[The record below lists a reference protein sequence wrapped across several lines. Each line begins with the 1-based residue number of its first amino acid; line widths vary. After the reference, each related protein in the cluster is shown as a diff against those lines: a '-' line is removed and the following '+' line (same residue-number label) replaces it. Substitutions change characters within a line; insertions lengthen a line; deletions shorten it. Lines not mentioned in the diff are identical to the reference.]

1 MSQHDLVTD
10 LRARHPEIALALPGE
25 DMYARSLDLWNG
37 GVTTRPA
44 VIARPTSTDEVSSL
58 VRLAREHD
66 APLAVRGGGHDWLGR
81 SLAADGLTIELAD
94 LRDVRIEGTEAVVG
108 GGALARD
115 LVAESSP
122 RGLLAATG
130 TAGSVGLAGLSLAG
144 GYGPLLGTAGLACDN
159 IMGAEVVLADGTVT
173 STQEDPELLWALR
186 GGGGNFGVVTSMRI
200 ALHRD
205 PGIVGGTVLFPGSQA
220 ATVLDGCAEL
230 IARGTRGLTLLAE
243 LTHVPDV
250 GPSVLVVAV
259 WSGEPDGAGPAL
271 DAVRGLG
278 TPLVEDVKPTTQQD
292 LLAGFD
298 QQVPHGMHWCMRA
311 RTVRALTPEVIQTLL
326 AAAEDRPGPGAGI
339 GMRQFHGAATDV
351 PADATAFGRREEHVA
366 LEISAGWTD
375 GEDPHPYVEWAEE
388 VRRTLEPLA
397 LPGGYPNFLAPQFT
411 DQVAASYGGHADR
424 LRTAKARFDPDGV
437 FTATPLPS

>member
-1 MSQHDLVTD
+1 M
-10 LRARHPEIALALPGE
+10 
-25 DMYARSLDLWNG
+25 
-37 GVTTRPA
+37 
-44 VIARPTSTDEVSSL
+44 
-58 VRLAREHD
+58 
-66 APLAVRGGGHDWLGR
+66 
-81 SLAADGLTIELAD
+81 
-94 LRDVRIEGTEAVVG
+94 
-108 GGALARD
+108 
-115 LVAESSP
+115 
-122 RGLLAATG
+122 
-130 TAGSVGLAGLSLAG
+130 
-144 GYGPLLGTAGLACDN
+144 
-159 IMGAEVVLADGTVT
+159 
-173 STQEDPELLWALR
+173 
-186 GGGGNFGVVTSMRI
+186 
-200 ALHRD
+200 
-205 PGIVGGTVLFPGSQA
+205 
-220 ATVLDGCAEL
+220 LDGCAEL
-230 IARGTRGLTLLAE
+230 IARATRDLTLLAE

-250 GPSVLVVAV
+250 GPCVLVVAV

-311 RTVRALTPEVIQTLL
+311 RTVRALTPEVIATLL

-375 GEDPHPYVEWAEE
+375 GEDPEPYVEWAEE

-411 DQVAASYGGHADR
+411 DQVAASYGDHADR
-424 LRTAKARFDPDGV
+424 LRRAKARFDPDGV
-437 FTATPLPS
+437 FTATALPI